1 MIEIIES
8 LDLSV
13 AVDMEDSILVSVN
26 DKAYTYKPKEDSEYT
41 IPELVDL
48 VNKIRK
54 YAPRRALDI
63 LKKNADGTHYENP
76 V

>member
-1 MIEIIES
+1 MVKIIES

-13 AVDMEDSILVSVN
+13 AIDMEDSILVSVN
-26 DKAYTYKPKEDSEYT
+26 DKAYIYKPKEDSEYT

-48 VNKIRK
+48 VNKMRK
-54 YAPRRALDI
+54 YTPGRALDI
-63 LKKNADGTHYENP
+63 LKKNADGIPYEKP